1 MDRGM
6 DKKIEFLGQKVL
18 LYRLYCGYAAQQGE
32 HILYLGKKWFF
43 LKFTSG
49 FDNDSSFSFIGEA
62 LKLTVILIPWKFFL

>member
-1 MDRGM
+1 M

-62 LKLTVILIPWKFFL
+62 LKLTVILIPWNFFL

>member
-1 MDRGM
+1 M

-43 LKFTSG
+43 WKFTSG

-62 LKLTVILIPWKFFL
+62 LKLTVILIPWKTFL